1 MEPIEIIRDEVY
13 KYGGLID
20 APKSLLSIPDQPI
33 GNGTPHVEIHS
44 SDYHYVVSER
54 GIEYSRIKTKDIDE
68 LMYWIFSDIT
78 SSMSFSYEVKNRIE
92 RQDIRRVIF
101 KCQLNLLRK
110 MNYKWAEKETENIE
124 SIIKNNPYV
133 DE

>member
-54 GIEYSRIKTKDIDE
+54 GIEYSRIKTKDIDK